1 MEFFRIKTNIDFIG
15 KKNYALAFSSI
26 LILITII
33 SLIIHKGPRYGVD
46 FSGGISVRV
55 KFSQPVTA
63 AEIKSKIQTLNLSN
77 CTVQEFMEKGQHEFQ
92 IQSGKENFDIEN
104 IQASI
109 SQALSKKFGKGGFEI
124 RKVETVGPKVGKD
137 LREKGLLAVIISWV
151 MMLIYVTFRFKHFS
165 FGVGGIVALA
175 HDVLITVGAF
185 SLTNREIDL
194 TIVAALLTI
203 IGFSIND
210 TIVIYDRVREN
221 RRKAPSASLPEV
233 INQSINETLSRTI
246 ITTGTV
252 LLAVMA
258 LLLFGGG
265 VIHNFA
271 FAMLVGCISGT
282 YSTLYIASPV
292 VILWEE
298 KFKGK
303 KKRRY

>member
-1 MEFFRIKTNIDFIG
+1 MELFRIKTNIDFIG

-26 LILITII
+26 LILITIV

-46 FSGGISVRV
+46 FAGGISVRV

-63 AEIKSKIQTLNLSN
+63 AEIKSGIQTFNLPN
-77 CTVQEFMEKGQHEFQ
+77 CTVQEFIEKGQHEFQ
-92 IQSGKENFDIEN
+92 IQSSKENLDIEN
-104 IQASI
+104 IQTSLR
-109 SQALSKKFGKGGFEI
+109 QALSKKFGEGRFEV

-137 LREKGLLAVIISWV
+137 LRKKGMWAVIISWIMV
-151 MMLIYVTFRFKHFS
+151 LTYVSLRFKHFS
-165 FGVGGIVALA
+165 FGLGGIVALA
-175 HDVLITVGAF
+175 HDVLVTVGAF
-185 SLTNREIDL
+185 SVTNREIDL

-221 RRKAPSASLPEV
+221 RRKVPSASLPEV

-252 LLAVMA
+252 LLGVVA

>member
-15 KKNYALAFSSI
+15 KKIYALAFSSI

-33 SLIIHKGPRYGVD
+33 SLIIHNGPRYGVD
-46 FSGGISVRV
+46 FSGGISVRA

-63 AEIKSKIQTLNLSN
+63 AEIKSGIQTLNLTN
-77 CTVQEFMEKGQHEFQ
+77 CTVQEFIEKGQNEFQ
-92 IQSGKENFDIEN
+92 IQSGKENLDIEN
-104 IQASI
+104 IQASL
-109 SQALSKKFGKGGFEI
+109 SQVLSKKFGKGGFEI

-137 LREKGLLAVIISWV
+137 LRKKGLWAVVISWV
-151 MMLIYVTFRFKHFS
+151 MMLIYVAFRFKHFS
-165 FGVGGIVALA
+165 FGLGGIVALA
-175 HDVLITVGAF
+175 HDVMITLGAF
-185 SLTNREIDL
+185 SITNREIDL

-221 RRKAPSASLPEV
+221 RRKAPNALLPEI

-252 LLAVMA
+252 LLGVVA

-265 VIHNFA
+265 VIHDFA

-292 VILWEE
+292 VILWED

>member
-1 MEFFRIKTNIDFIG
+1 MEFFRVKTNIDFIG
-15 KKNYALAFSSI
+15 KRNYAFVFSSI

-33 SLIIHKGPRYGVD
+33 SLIFHKGPRYGVD
-46 FSGGISVRV
+46 FAGGISVRV

-63 AEIKSKIQTLNLSN
+63 AAIKSGIQTLNLSN
-77 CTVQEFMEKGQHEFQ
+77 CTVQEFIEKGQHEFQ
-92 IQSGKENFDIEN
+92 IQSSTENLDIEN
-104 IQASI
+104 IQASLT
-109 SQALSKKFGKGGFEI
+109 QALSKKFGEGRFEV
-124 RKVETVGPKVGKD
+124 RKIETVGPKVGKD
-137 LREKGLLAVIISWV
+137 LREKGLWAVVISWV
-151 MMLIYVTFRFKHFS
+151 MMLIYVAFRFKHFS
-165 FGVGGIVALA
+165 FGLGGIVALA
-175 HDVLITVGAF
+175 HDVLVTVGAF
-185 SLTNREIDL
+185 SITNREIDL

-221 RRKAPSASLPEV
+221 RRKTPGVSLPEL
-233 INQSINETLSRTI
+233 INRSINETLSRTI

-252 LLAVMA
+252 LLGVVA
-258 LLLFGGG
+258 LFLFGGG

-292 VILWEE
+292 VIVWEE

>member
-63 AEIKSKIQTLNLSN
+63 AEIKSGIQTLNLSN
-77 CTVQEFMEKGQHEFQ
+77 CTVQEFIEKGQHEFQ
-92 IQSGKENFDIEN
+92 IQSGKENLDIEN
-104 IQASI
+104 IQASLR
-109 SQALSKKFGKGGFEI
+109 QALSKKFGEGRFEI

-137 LREKGLLAVIISWV
+137 LRKKGLWAVIISWG
-151 MMLIYVTFRFKHFS
+151 MMLIYVAFRFKHFS

-203 IGFSIND
+203 VGFSIND

-252 LLAVMA
+252 LLAVIA

-271 FAMLVGCISGT
+271 FAMLVGCVSGT